1 MLLVESFADY
11 VIVTNAS
18 SKFNSDLRI
27 KKMVN
32 KKQVTQLTV

>member
-1 MLLVESFADY
+1 MLLAESFSDY

-18 SKFNSDLRI
+18 SKFDSDSRI

-32 KKQVTQLTV
+32 KKQVIQLTV